1 MQTQLVA
8 LMPVCK
14 KSGRLC
20 VNTIYPL
27 LRVIEMTNAY
37 YALDT
42 VGFVTEPA
50 VIAERVLADY
60 LSTNYS
66 QSIIFFGSL
75 KSLQRTIQANTGNM
89 DLTSA
94 AIQSDLESLFT
105 RYLDNVVVNVTN
117 APIKNNFGNET
128 DRYEIFIDVSFS
140 TGKGMESLATTIRQT
155 NEGFIRIASLVSN

>member
-1 MQTQLVA
+1 
-8 LMPVCK
+8 MPVCK
-14 KSGRLC
+14 KSDRLC

-27 LRVIEMTNAY
+27 LRVIEMTNTY

-75 KSLQRTIQANTGNM
+75 KPTRFGIILIIYCCVPFGYETVSHFLFKNSVFQMSSETYTKIL
-89 DLTSA
+89 LT
-94 AIQSDLESLFT
+94 
-105 RYLDNVVVNVTN
+105 TN
-117 APIKNNFGNET
+117 
-128 DRYEIFIDVSFS
+128 
-140 TGKGMESLATTIRQT
+140 Q
-155 NEGFIRIASLVSN
+155 